1 MPGDH
6 ESDIDGGEEKTK
18 GGGRSRER
26 RGERQVKKKRERER
40 ENRGE
45 EVDDK
50 YWVSQNVRLGQP
62 NRRQ

>member
-26 RGERQVKKKRERER
+26 RGERQVKKKERER

>member
-6 ESDIDGGEEKTK
+6 ESDIDGGQEKTK
-18 GGGRSRER
+18 GGGRSRGR
-26 RGERQVKKKRERER
+26 RGERQVKRRER

-45 EVDDK
+45 EAEDK

>member
-18 GGGRSRER
+18 GGGSRGR
-26 RGERQVKKKRERER
+26 RGERQVKRRER

-45 EVDDK
+45 EAEDK